1 MRDDELPLL
10 SLGYLI
16 LISGV
21 KHPIEM
27 GLILVV
33 NVESVSMGQDR
44 VAHVLLSRDEELRC
58 AVFARSF
65 QVILFAGR
73 GAGGRDEEVFSRLGL
88 TDTAGVASIKLLVD
102 QFASYI
108 VNTSSVDLT
117 GAEGII

>member
-1 MRDDELPLL
+1 
-10 SLGYLI
+10 
-16 LISGV
+16 
-21 KHPIEM
+21 M

-102 QFASYI
+102 QF
-108 VNTSSVDLT
+108 TR
-117 GAEGII
+117 